1 MLKVVANL
9 ILELLNVYSLV
20 IHQQEGVQILLP
32 SKLSDLVPFHPTKF
46 IWKSKV
52 LLKVKAFVWIVA
64 HKKVNT
70 NDMLQLRRPSK
81 ALSPDWCILCK
92 GEWRDERPPISTL
105 SVHFGFV
112 ASTFYIGRDD
122 VGLA

>member
-9 ILELLNVYSLV
+9 ILELLNVLNVYSLV

-52 LLKVKAFVWIVA
+52 LSKVKAFVWIVA
-64 HKKVNT
+64 HKKVIPMTCFN
-70 NDMLQLRRPSK
+70 
-81 ALSPDWCILCK
+81 
-92 GEWRDERPPISTL
+92 
-105 SVHFGFV
+105 
-112 ASTFYIGRDD
+112 
-122 VGLA
+122 